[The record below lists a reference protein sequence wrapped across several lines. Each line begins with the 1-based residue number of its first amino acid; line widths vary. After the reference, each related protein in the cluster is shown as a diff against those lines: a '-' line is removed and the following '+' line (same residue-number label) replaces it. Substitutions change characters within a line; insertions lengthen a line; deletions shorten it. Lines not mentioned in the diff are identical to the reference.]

1 MPQLSR
7 AMQVR
12 CLQRHPRSYRPS
24 DLACPNETPSRAD
37 RSAHLATPETL
48 AWVTAFGSYCPLA
61 CHFAYARVLC
71 RGLREQLRRV
81 AEELKHPPTLG
92 LKETVMNSLN
102 AVMMVRRRGHSAFLL
117 PSRRPPTFPGLGTVL
132 FLHASPRAHRA
143 HR

>member
-1 MPQLSR
+1 MPQLPR
-7 AMQVR
+7 AMQLR
-12 CLQRHPRSYRPS
+12 SLQRHPRSYRPS
-24 DLACPNETPSRAD
+24 DLACPNETPSSAD
-37 RSAHLATPETL
+37 SSAHLATPEPL

-102 AVMMVRRRGHSAFLL
+102 PVRRRGHSAILL
-117 PSRRPPTFPGLGTVL
+117 PSRLRPTVPGLGTVL